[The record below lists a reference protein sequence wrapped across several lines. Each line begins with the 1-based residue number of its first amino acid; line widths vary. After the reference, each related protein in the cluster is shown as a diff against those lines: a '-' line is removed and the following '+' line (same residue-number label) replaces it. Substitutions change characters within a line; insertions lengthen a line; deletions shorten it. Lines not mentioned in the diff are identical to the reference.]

1 MSIKKY
7 IASKDNTI
15 TNAYMENLIVRG
27 VNANMGDADSLEVF
41 SIFGQ
46 VTTSSVE
53 NTRMLIEFPIN
64 EISASRFSGTLPASG
79 NVSFFLRLYNVEHP
93 FSVPRNFSLTINP
106 VSKSWEEGYGLDM
119 EGYSDKGFIVGI
131 GGYGST
137 WLNAQ
142 SGSSWTNQGGDFI
155 TGSGYNYN
163 YSFTSGLED
172 VELDITYLTEKWIS
186 GDLAN
191 NGLLIKLSSS
201 LEDGTRKESFYTKK
215 FSARG
220 SEYYMRRPC
229 IEARW
234 DPSVT
239 DDRNNFYASSSLLS
253 PDDNKMN
260 IYFYNKINGR
270 LKNIYLNPIP
280 VVKFFTD
287 SGYLNQLSASYLTV
301 SNPEVGVYKATVV
314 LNTTS
319 SAVYE
324 QWCNPLLTSSVYF
337 SSSFDILQREG
348 DISSENSQYVINITN
363 IKTSYS
369 QKEHA
374 RFNIFVRERDWQP
387 NIYTVAYNNI
397 ENTSI
402 PNLYYKIFRFNDN
415 YTVVDYSTG
424 SIAYSKTSY
433 DSNGNYFDLD
443 MNILEKQYG
452 YGIKLAL
459 WDGSQLSEFK
469 ETFKFRV
476 D

>member
-15 TNAYMENLIVRG
+15 TNAFMENLIKRG
-27 VNANMGDADSLEVF
+27 TDANMGASDSLEVF
-41 SIFGQ
+41 SIYAQ
-46 VTTSSVE
+46 ASTSSLE
-53 NTRMLIEFPIN
+53 NTRMLVQFPIN
-64 EISASRFSGTLPASG
+64 EISASRFSGSLPASG
-79 NVSFFLRLYNVEHP
+79 NVSFYLRLYNVEHP
-93 FSVPRNFSLTINP
+93 FSVPRNFTLTINP

-119 EGYSDKGFIVGI
+119 EGYTDRGFVSGS

-137 WLNAQ
+137 WIMA
-142 SGSSWTNQGGDFI
+142 GSSSMWLNQGGDYI
-155 TGSGYNYN
+155 TGSGYDYE
-163 YSFTSGLED
+163 YFFTSGLED
-172 VELDITYLTEKWIS
+172 IELNITSLTEKWLS
-186 GDLAN
+186 GELQN

-201 LEDGTRKESFYTKK
+201 LEDGSRKESFYTKK

-220 SEYYMRRPC
+220 SEFYMRRPC
-229 IEARW
+229 LEARW

-260 IYFYNKINGR
+260 IYFYNKINGK

-287 SGYLNQLSASYLTV
+287 DNYLSEINPTYLTV
-301 SNPEVGVYKATVV
+301 SNPEVGIYKATVI
-314 LNTTS
+314 LDTTA
-319 SAVYE
+319 SAIYE
-324 QWCNPLLTSSVYF
+324 KWCNPLLTSSVYF
-337 SSSFDILQREG
+337 SSSFDVLKREA
-348 DISSENSQYVINITN
+348 DISSEMNQYVINIKN
-363 IKTSYS
+363 MKSSYM
-369 QKEHA
+369 QNEQA

-387 NIYTVAYNNI
+387 NIYTVAYNNV

-424 SIAYSKTSY
+424 SIAYTKTSY

-443 MNILEKQYG
+443 MNILEKDYG

-459 WDGSQLSEFK
+459 WDGVQLSEFK